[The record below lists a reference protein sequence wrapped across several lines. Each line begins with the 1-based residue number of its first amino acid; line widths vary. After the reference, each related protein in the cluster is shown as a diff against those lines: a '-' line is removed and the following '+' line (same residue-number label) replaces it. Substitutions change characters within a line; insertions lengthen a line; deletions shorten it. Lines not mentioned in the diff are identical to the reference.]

1 MAAPGRVRTRAV
13 QRLLAVVALAGLL
26 VSASTTVGPAAPVAA
41 AVGDGCT
48 SWSRLLRTGS
58 RGADV
63 RRLQVRVAGYPGY
76 GRRLAVD
83 GVYGPVTAAAV
94 WRFQRAY
101 GLRADGIAGPQTF
114 GALVTLQ
121 DDDCSPRHFS
131 FGELDDGC
139 GYGGYGGG
147 LLTRA
152 AARSN
157 ALLTMWKLEAL
168 RHALGG
174 RPLGI
179 ASGFRSHGCNRLVG
193 GAARSRHLFGD
204 AADIDR
210 GRHSLCTIARQAR
223 HHGFAGIYGPGYP
236 RHDEHVHVD
245 GAGISWR
252 APRCGM

>member
-1 MAAPGRVRTRAV
+1 MPAPRRAQRRGAPRIAALVAV
-13 QRLLAVVALAGLL
+13 AGLL
-26 VSASTTVGPAAPVAA
+26 LSASVTVGPAAPAA
-41 AVGDGCT
+41 AVVGDGCAR
-48 SWSRLLRTGS
+48 WDRLLRTGS

-83 GVYGPVTAAAV
+83 GVYGPATAAAV
-94 WRFQRAY
+94 WRLQRAY

-114 GALVTLQ
+114 RLIDRLQ

-131 FGELDDGC
+131 FRELDDGC
-139 GYGGYGGG
+139 GFGGYGGG

-152 AARSN
+152 AARAN

-168 RHALGG
+168 RHALGD
-174 RPLGI
+174 RPLLI

-204 AADIDR
+204 AADIDP
-210 GRHSLCTIARQAR
+210 GTHPLCTVARRAR

-236 RHDEHVHVD
+236 RHDGHVHVD
-245 GAGISWR
+245 GAGLSWR